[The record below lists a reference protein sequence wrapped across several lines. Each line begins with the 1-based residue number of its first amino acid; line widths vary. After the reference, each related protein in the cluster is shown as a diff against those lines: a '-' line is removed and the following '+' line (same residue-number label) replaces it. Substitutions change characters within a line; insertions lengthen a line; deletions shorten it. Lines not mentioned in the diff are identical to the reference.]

1 VKHDASRGAHSLF
14 AVATKHV
21 PYVHV
26 LRKPGQDPCGTA
38 SPTRCGTR
46 IRRRPHPPTPDASAQ
61 GLFSDEGQL
70 RPHGRNPSDRKT
82 HRDRIPHPVLSP
94 MSIQINTVTQTL
106 TATILRIHPKKGAKA
121 SPIPTTQLSTT
132 GGTGA
137 GEQWLRLTQMLAG
150 EPGVYPT

>member
-1 VKHDASRGAHSLF
+1 MFFVSRG
-14 AVATKHV
+14 
-21 PYVHV
+21 
-26 LRKPGQDPCGTA
+26 
-38 SPTRCGTR
+38 R
-46 IRRRPHPPTPDASAQ
+46 IHAERRRRPGVEPGSGAARTRLPPDASAQ

-121 SPIPTTQLSTT
+121 SPVPTTQRSTT
-132 GGTGA
+132 GGTGRRWA
-137 GEQWLRLTQMLAG
+137 VAEADSDARW
-150 EPGVYPT
+150 